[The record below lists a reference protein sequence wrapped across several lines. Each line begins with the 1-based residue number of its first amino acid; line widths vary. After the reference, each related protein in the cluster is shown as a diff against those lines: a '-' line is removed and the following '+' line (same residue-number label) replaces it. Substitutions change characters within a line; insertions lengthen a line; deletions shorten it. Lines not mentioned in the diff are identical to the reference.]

1 VTTFRENGN
10 AKSNVNRVIV
20 CYIASGMPHKALVVA
35 LTLVPVL
42 LLEEA
47 ELLVQAES
55 VQLQVHAHPHEHI
68 VPLVPSCPAPIV
80 SSKLVTSI
88 ILSLLQKSLIILLY
102 KKRFN
107 YTTHQP
113 MYRIRALD
121 TIKRLVNVFGSSHG
135 SIKR

>member
-1 VTTFRENGN
+1 
-10 AKSNVNRVIV
+10 
-20 CYIASGMPHKALVVA
+20 MPHKASA
-35 LTLVPVL
+35 PAKRLTLEL

-47 ELLVQAES
+47 ASLVLHAI
-55 VQLQVHAHPHEHI
+55 VQLQVHTQVHEHP
-68 VPLVPSCPAPIV
+68 VQLVPSCPAPIV

-121 TIKRLVNVFGSSHG
+121 TIKRLVNVFGSSPG